1 MAKNLNIQKRKDLKT
16 SKNTNNNNIKNAS
29 ATPPPPPNKKWDTAI
44 VVYTWCR
51 CTGEE
56 GEACLLK
63 LHTMPHCHKRWQGS
77 DGEWKKMMREGW
89 NEEREGGR
97 EGLKTRENKGVRKG
111 EGSMGG

>member
-1 MAKNLNIQKRKDLKT
+1 
-16 SKNTNNNNIKNAS
+16 
-29 ATPPPPPNKKWDTAI
+29 
-44 VVYTWCR
+44 
-51 CTGEE
+51 
-56 GEACLLK
+56 
-63 LHTMPHCHKRWQGS
+63 MPHCHKRWQGS